1 MITNK
6 KRICTVPYCTE
17 PTFLLS
23 ISSRLFFLLHSPV
36 SPFHL
41 IAVTTCCCHQII
53 HACLYNTSLFF
64 FFFPLLLFFSDHK
77 KKDGF
82 FSPSPSLPLLYL
94 IIVTWFSYC
103 SGLTPSVRS
112 LRCRLLAQFPF
123 LTTAFPSPAYVF
135 PRTPALFLRG
145 TENKI
150 KC

>member
-77 KKDGF
+77 KKMAS
-82 FSPSPSLPLLYL
+82 SPHLPLFHCFILL
-94 IIVTWFSYC
+94 S
-103 SGLTPSVRS
+103 SPGLVIALGLPRQSDRCVVVYS
-112 LRCRLLAQFPF
+112 LSFHSLLPPF
-123 LTTAFPSPAYVF
+123 LPQHMYSQELPPYFCVAP
-135 PRTPALFLRG
+135 
-145 TENKI
+145 KI
-150 KC
+150 K